1 MDFGLNR
8 WNAYE
13 LTAPDGWEADL
24 DAGGMEDE
32 WMRRCDALGYMG
44 MTLGGNTYLPD
55 LPFGEVGNWAYDTL
69 WHAVWMP
76 DDMTVGEAEC
86 ARDYLD
92 REGLKDL
99 DPAWDSLP
107 LRWWDTPEE
116 FKASEYAEPF
126 LRRFGLD
133 EGDLDRL
140 AKACLEHGD
149 VLDDWHTV
157 TDARKVGERLRKG

>member
-1 MDFGLNR
+1 
-8 WNAYE
+8 
-13 LTAPDGWEADL
+13 
-24 DAGGMEDE
+24 
-32 WMRRCDALGYMG
+32 MG

-76 DDMTVGEAEC
+76 DDMTIGEAEC

-92 REGLKDL
+92 REGRKDL

-116 FKASEYAEPF
+116 FKASEYVEPF